1 MKVGLVMSGGA
12 AKGAYQVGLLKA
24 FAEHKIDIDIYAG
37 ASIGALN
44 AVICASSDNV
54 KDAYEKLNKIWGE
67 LGSKTPI
74 ELNAKEVSRL
84 IVLSFLKLGYLNPKT
99 RSFCLALEKIINKY
113 IPSSGLISDEPI
125 INLFNIFVDLDNKEN
140 WKDVWVSTFS
150 GTELE
155 AILEFVKEELGVEGK
170 KANYHYLNIMEG
182 NVLLETLLASA
193 ALPLLYKARS
203 IEGKAHFD
211 GGIRDNTPITPLLNK
226 CDICFVSHLSNGSR
240 FDRSVFKNSS
250 TQVIEIRPSDEFVT
264 EEGKFASIKAMLNFS
279 SNKIIALAEMGYKDA
294 SRVIQRL
301 KAQGTVEQAISSLDS
316 EIDSLLDDIDNL

>member
-12 AKGAYQVGLLKA
+12 AKGAYQIGLLKA

-74 ELNAKEVSRL
+74 ELSSKEVSRL
-84 IVLSFLKLGYLNPKT
+84 IVVSFLKLGYLNPKT

-125 INLFNIFVDLDNKEN
+125 INLFNKFVDLDNKEN

-182 NVLLETLLASA
+182 DVLLETLLASA

-264 EEGKFASIKAMLNFS
+264 EEGKLASIKAMLNFS

>member
-12 AKGAYQVGLLKA
+12 AKGAYQIGLLKA

-74 ELNAKEVSRL
+74 ELSSKEVSRL
-84 IVLSFLKLGYLNPKT
+84 IVVSFLKLGYLNPKT

-125 INLFNIFVDLDNKEN
+125 INLFNKFVDLDNKEN

-182 NVLLETLLASA
+182 DVLLETLLASA

-240 FDRSVFKNSS
+240 FDRSEFKNSS

-264 EEGKFASIKAMLNFS
+264 EEGKLASIKAMLNFS